1 MRSAS
6 GEGLAVS
13 NRSPATTTRST
24 DSRSATAAISART
37 AWCSAARDRP
47 RTALPTCQSAVC
59 SSFTATPPPRSRL
72 REAGERAVGRLGRG
86 GAVGTAGGCRR
97 GLAGLA
103 GPGGPRR
110 ERELDDE
117 RDRQLGL
124 GDDHRARLDD
134 RGPLALGGRQ
144 EAVLAPG
151 RLGGVEP
158 AHDADGRVGHDAPLD
173 LAGRLLGADEH
184 DAERPAPLG
193 DVEQDLLDRAEALA
207 GRVLVQLV
215 EHDEL
220 QRPCLARALLAPE
233 GLAEDDADDEALG
246 PVV

>member
-72 REAGERAVGRLGRG
+72 REAGERVVGRLGRD

-97 GLAGLA
+97 ELAGLA

-151 RLGGVEP
+151 RLKIGKPATGSSAGSVGTAPSAPPAGAGGSSP
-158 AHDADGRVGHDAPLD
+158 AS
-173 LAGRLLGADEH
+173 
-184 DAERPAPLG
+184 
-193 DVEQDLLDRAEALA
+193 
-207 GRVLVQLV
+207 
-215 EHDEL
+215 
-220 QRPCLARALLAPE
+220 LARVAHAGNGNWTTSGIGSSGWETIIVP
-233 GLAEDDADDEALG
+233 GLTIVARWRWAGGRKPYSPRVAS
-246 PVV
+246 